1 MKADLH
7 WQDLGVHLANGSSKI
22 APSRFDFLL
31 FGGARDPSITCL
43 HTAAIRNNIS
53 CLLITHDESEEPS
66 ISWDFKTGNLVI
78 DGQEISSNAAFLRYD
93 VFSSGKQQAGELDRA
108 FGWYSTLYGACTA
121 TPSVLVPN
129 KRMDARANNKLF
141 MLTYAQSIGI
151 PIPSTLVTND
161 KNTLDQFCKTNVGV
175 AKPVGGGAYCV
186 DVKEANN
193 DADWNNN
200 KAPIPAII
208 QERLVYPEY
217 RIFRFGKNLMTF
229 QIESE
234 HLDYRPYPDAKIVMV
249 DNEVLGKGVPEK
261 LLAMSDSLGIDFFA
275 CDFKS
280 HAISGIPMFLELN
293 SGPMFAA
300 YDAAAK
306 GKLSDG
312 MINWLVGESESATN
326 ANLGSD

>member
-1 MKADLH
+1 M
-7 WQDLGVHLANGSSKI
+7 
-22 APSRFDFLL
+22 PSRFDLLL
-31 FGGARDPSITCL
+31 FGGARDPSIICL
-43 HTAAIRNNIS
+43 HNAAIRNNIS

-66 ISWDFKTGNLVI
+66 ASWNVETGSLVI
-78 DGQEISSNAAFLRYD
+78 NGQEVSSNAAFLRYD
-93 VFSSGKQQAGELDRA
+93 VFSTRKPQAGDLDRA

-121 TPSVLVPN
+121 TLGVLVPN

-141 MLTYAQSIGI
+141 MLASAQSGGI
-151 PIPSTLVTND
+151 PIPNTLVTND
-161 KNTLDQFCKTNVGV
+161 KGTLDQFCETNLGV
-175 AKPVGGGAYCV
+175 AKPVGGGAYCI

-193 DADWNNN
+193 DADWSNN

-208 QERLVYPEY
+208 QERLAYPEY
-217 RIFRFGKNLMTF
+217 RIFRFGKSLMTF

-249 DNEVLGKGVPEK
+249 DNDILGKGVPEK
-261 LLAMSDSLGIDFFA
+261 LLAMSDALGIDFFA

-280 HAISGIPMFLELN
+280 HADSGTPMFLELN

-300 YDAAAK
+300 YDASAK

-312 MINWLVGESESATN
+312 MIKWLVTETESATE
-326 ANLGSD
+326 AE